1 MAATACCILRKHKC
15 SLMHSVIRMLL
26 LLSTTRR
33 GMSCAQHSPC
43 PFCLLASFWEACW
56 QHKYLFFVCILQHF
70 KSTIF
75 LCPPSLAHF
84 KKKKKNT
91 LSFQS
96 FRGRSTP
103 DGRCYLR
110 SHVTNVLSPVHAPV
124 VTQLLLCALIIHRP
138 LGLDWKK
145 TRLHSGINL
154 CTLRAPIFSSRP
166 LSIIRSRVATSMT
179 DLKMARDCLAT
190 VSEKRLSNPCIIA
203 RGQRLAPAD
212 ISRRVVFR
220 LELPWDKTCL
230 LTTGQR

>member
-1 MAATACCILRKHKC
+1 MLHLTEAQMFTNAFCDQNAFTAIDHSARNELCAAL
-15 SLMHSVIRMLL
+15 SLS
-26 LLSTTRR
+26 LLSS
-33 GMSCAQHSPC
+33 GLVLGG
-43 PFCLLASFWEACW
+43 LLAAQISLLS
-56 QHKYLFFVCILQHF
+56 LFSPALQKHD
-70 KSTIF
+70 SSVLPNPRT
-75 LCPPSLAHF
+75 LQ
-84 KKKKKNT
+84 KKKKTT

-96 FRGRSTP
+96 FRDRSTP
-103 DGRCYLR
+103 DGRCCMR